1 MPFIRPLTVILC
13 ALLPAAC
20 TSYLERSDTIVSY
33 AGEAQATNRAIHTID
48 PWPRAASDT
57 VIAHDGQRIARAVE
71 RYRAR
76 EDKDAGAAAVSPSTA
91 SSAPT
96 GATP

>member
-1 MPFIRPLTVILC
+1 MPSIRPFTVILC

-20 TSYLERSDTIVSY
+20 TSYLERSDTIVAY
-33 AGEAQATNRAIHTID
+33 AGEAQATNRAIQTID

-57 VIAHDGQRIARAVE
+57 VIVHDGQRIARAVA

-76 EDKDAGAAAVSPSTA
+76 EDKDAGAAAISPSTA
-91 SSAPT
+91 TVS
-96 GATP
+96 